1 MSILSRCG
9 SVAKH
14 FRIFC
19 RTALDK
25 GRGAVCLCGM
35 QAEEMS
41 HHEPAALPQ
50 NTVLSKW
57 PLKWLDFLV
66 KVPRCHAL
74 SQRSKKYN
82 SLIINDDNKMNSKV
96 QAWHFGTFS
105 YQLNTL

>member
-50 NTVLSKW
+50 NTVFVQMTTEMTGFSCESA
-57 PLKWLDFLV
+57 
-66 KVPRCHAL
+66 KVPRFVT
-74 SQRSKKYN
+74 KKQK
-82 SLIINDDNKMNSKV
+82 I
-96 QAWHFGTFS
+96 
-105 YQLNTL
+105 